1 MVPLAKPSPQLAK
14 VRKRKQVA
22 TPSREKPAELL
33 RDPSEVAI
41 YSPEMRV
48 RIYIIIPGSSTY
60 YCYYTLCINL
70 LTQKQL
76 IKMCRILIKA
86 KTDQTNKVFDTSSKP
101 SEFAGI
107 HTPQTDDIGAA
118 KELFNSG
125 STSETN
131 SPCPL
136 YKTTNHGEIIPLST
150 TPIYS
155 IYGYPTVGYGYGT
168 PSPINGVSPV
178 SPGGATPCM
187 TPPFMPLV
195 PVAMF
200 PPYVMDVN
208 GQPKAMFSCQKCG
221 HQNSPMIPPG
231 STCDTED
238 PMDNSNGD
246 CSCKG
251 KKRKKTTTAKKPAN
265 KKPKTTKCTR
275 KLKFN
280 EDSSSSSPPKKKGPP
295 PKKAVTKLLVQN
307 EDSYVEVE
315 SDNEDSIDH
324 FSPLASTRKTTGF
337 YDEENFQ
344 GLSEEIQEA
353 EGLIGNTSDMSLNDV
368 LRPYRKPA
376 FRSRRKPF
384 KAVSVLDCVSLQE
397 SSADES
403 EHKANGGRIPA
414 LNSLLDLGD
423 ASIVGITKAMNVD

>member
-1 MVPLAKPSPQLAK
+1 
-14 VRKRKQVA
+14 
-22 TPSREKPAELL
+22 
-33 RDPSEVAI
+33 
-41 YSPEMRV
+41 
-48 RIYIIIPGSSTY
+48 
-60 YCYYTLCINL
+60 
-70 LTQKQL
+70 
-76 IKMCRILIKA
+76 MCRILIKA
-86 KTDQTNKVFDTSSKP
+86 KTDQTNKVFDTSNKP

-136 YKTTNHGEIIPLST
+136 YKTTNHGEIIPFST

-208 GQPKAMFSCQKCG
+208 GQPNAMFACQKCG
-221 HQNSPMIPPG
+221 HQNSPMLSPG

-238 PMDNSNGD
+238 PLENSIGD

-251 KKRKKTTTAKKPAN
+251 TKRKKTTTAKKTAN

-280 EDSSSSSPPKKKGPP
+280 EESSNVSSSRPPKKKGRP
-295 PKKAVTKLLVQN
+295 PKKAATKVVVQN

-324 FSPLASTRKTTGF
+324 FSSLSSTSKTTGF
-337 YDEENFQ
+337 YDRDFQ

-353 EGLIGNTSDMSLNDV
+353 EGLVGNTSDMSLNDAI
-368 LRPYRKPA
+368 RARSYSKPA
-376 FRSRRKPF
+376 FRSQAIRRKPF
-384 KAVSVLDCVSLQE
+384 KAVSVLDCVSPQE

-423 ASIVGITKAMNVD
+423 ASIVGITKAMNMN